1 MTGKLDSTGRG
12 PAHVAH
18 LTGPLSAIVSPE
30 AKWYTTSTTRYAIE
44 VSAMIEVY
52 LKLSSFRRKDK
63 GITINL
69 SICQY
74 LAAVPISTGKTHM
87 KTVTQNCLSTKY

>member
-44 VSAMIEVY
+44 VSAMMEVY
-52 LKLSSFRRKDK
+52 LKLSNFRRKDK

-69 SICQY
+69 LKYQCLVAI
-74 LAAVPISTGKTHM
+74 PKSTARLT
-87 KTVTQNCLSTKY
+87 